1 MKLGNVAPGKQ
12 TKVFSL
18 TVLINFAILCD
29 LTSCQGP
36 PKTPAISTKYR
47 QLRGVYRQV
56 TDDKLQVATYLGIPY
71 ATPPIGANRFS
82 PTRALSQWVGVHEA
96 THFGPSCPQRFP
108 DLSNETEALT
118 RKTKERYD
126 RLRKYQPALKRQSE
140 DCLYLNI
147 YVPPKDAQLM
157 AYPVVVFLH
166 GESFEWGSSSLYDG
180 SVLAALGKVIVVTL
194 NYRLGI
200 LGFYNANPDPVGH
213 PTVAN
218 YGLMDQLA
226 ALHWVQ
232 ENIVRFGGDPG
243 QVTVMGHGTGAACLN
258 YLIISPAATGAGLFK
273 RAILMSGS
281 ALSPWASVRDPSGHA
296 FNVATQLDCPV
307 PNDHSRHYENL
318 LQCLRK
324 RPLHDI
330 LQVQLKT
337 SKFQV
342 VVGPSIDGVTIKPE
356 WKNHQ
361 SKMGKEGQTPVD
373 LLLGMTA
380 ANLLDILSQQ
390 EVQEGF
396 DADYREDL
404 LRSFVVNNYRYHL
417 QEIMLAITAE
427 YTDWSRSLH
436 QPISIRD
443 STGQGLHDA
452 NIVSPMADLAK
463 QLYTNSRSSYLYVL
477 GEEVADVRQQIRFIY
492 IIKNRSLLLKELAY
506 VFGGPLGALG
516 PLASSYN
523 FTKMDVTFSKS
534 FISMWSNF
542 IKLGW
547 GDSVDFDINSYFIVK
562 FIKLYPK
569 DTVSNA
575 KISESANDI
584 TSEEQIW
591 PKYDPV
597 YQRYFQIGTQNSVH
611 DHFRAGKVALWSWL
625 LPGLER
631 VGSRYGPDKNFHRL
645 PADLQSGLYTQSI
658 GQYNITK
665 GFLSNPITPAFT
677 GPTNTPYNVTII
689 AKANKNQVSESA
701 NLDMLSQMGKNFPY
715 TTAIS
720 VTVAIAC
727 SLLILNILVLT
738 TVYYRHKANR
748 RSLPRGSQDAIS
760 ESWNDVQLHSSGD
773 NCKTIY
779 APAHY
784 GTLRP
789 SITMR
794 SNLATAF
801 EEESQHDCTPDYIS
815 SLQTIDDITGV
826 TSNRISPDTHGT
838 ITNTQRIRE
847 PKENLLTV
855 TTLKQPVASYTS
867 PNDGQLVSTYSPSD
881 GQLVP
886 MYSTKVNQ
894 LVQNYSA
901 NAGQTVTSYSPND
914 GQLIPNYLL
923 SSASTMPLRE

>member
-1 MKLGNVAPGKQ
+1 
-12 TKVFSL
+12 
-18 TVLINFAILCD
+18 
-29 LTSCQGP
+29 
-36 PKTPAISTKYR
+36 
-47 QLRGVYRQV
+47 
-56 TDDKLQVATYLGIPY
+56 
-71 ATPPIGANRFS
+71 
-82 PTRALSQWVGVHEA
+82 
-96 THFGPSCPQRFP
+96 
-108 DLSNETEALT
+108 
-118 RKTKERYD
+118 
-126 RLRKYQPALKRQSE
+126 
-140 DCLYLNI
+140 
-147 YVPPKDAQLM
+147 M
-157 AYPVVVFLH
+157 AYPVVVFIH

-200 LGFYNANPDPVGH
+200 LGFYNANTDPVGR

-243 QVTVMGHGTGAACLN
+243 QVTVMGHGRGAACLN
-258 YLIISPAATGAGLFK
+258 YLVISPAATAGLFK

-281 ALSPWASVRDPSGHA
+281 ALSPWASVQDPSGHA
-296 FNVATQLDCPV
+296 FDVATQLDCPV
-307 PNDHSRHYENL
+307 PNDLFRHYENL

-342 VVGPSIDGVTIKPE
+342 AVGPSIDGVTIKPD
-356 WKNHQ
+356 WKNHMR
-361 SKMGKEGQTPVD
+361 KMGKERRTPVG

-380 ANLLDILSQQ
+380 ANPLDILSQQ

-396 DADYREDL
+396 DANYREDL
-404 LRSFVVNNYRYHL
+404 LRSSL
-417 QEIMLAITAE
+417 SITMLLSEIMLAITAE

-463 QLYTNSRSSYLYVL
+463 QLYTTSRSSYLYVL
-477 GEEVADVRQQIRFIY
+477 EEEVSKSGNESI
-492 IIKNRSLLLKELAY
+492 LLNELVY

-516 PLASSYN
+516 PLTSSYN
-523 FTKMDVTFSKS
+523 FTKMDVTLSKS

-542 IKLGW
+542 IKLGH
-547 GDSVDFDINSYFIVK
+547 
-562 FIKLYPK
+562 PK
-569 DTVSNA
+569 DTVSTA
-575 KISESANDI
+575 KMSERANDI

-597 YQRYFQIGTQNSVH
+597 YQRYFQIGTQNFVR
-611 DHFRAGKVALWSWL
+611 DHYRAAKVALWSWL

-645 PADLQSGLYTQSI
+645 PTDLQSGLYPEST
-658 GQYNITK
+658 GEYNFTE
-665 GFLSNPITPAFT
+665 GFISSPITPTFT
-677 GPTNTPYNVTII
+677 GPTNTPHNLTIV
-689 AKANKNQVSESA
+689 AKANKNQASESA
-701 NLDMLSQMGKNFPY
+701 NLYMLSQMGKDFPY
-715 TTAIS
+715 TTALS

-727 SLLILNILVLT
+727 SLLVLNILVLT
-738 TVYYRHKANR
+738 TVYYRHKANH
-748 RSLPRGSQDAIS
+748 RSFAKGSQDVNN
-760 ESWNDVQLHSSGD
+760 ERGNDVQLHSSGD

-779 APAHY
+779 GPGHY

-789 SITMR
+789 SITMC

-801 EEESQHDCTPDYIS
+801 EEESQHDWPPDYIS
-815 SLQTIDDITGV
+815 SVQTIDDITGV
-826 TSNRISPDTHGT
+826 TSNRISPDTQGT
-838 ITNTQRIRE
+838 ITNTQMIRE
-847 PKENLLTV
+847 PKENILTV
-855 TTLKQPVASYTS
+855 TTLKQPVASYKS
-867 PNDGQLVSTYSPSD
+867 PNDGQLFSTYSSID

-886 MYSTKVNQ
+886 TYSTKENQ
-894 LVQNYSA
+894 LVQNYSPSI
-901 NAGQTVTSYSPND
+901 GQQVISYSSKD
-914 GQLIPNYLL
+914 GQLIPYHL
-923 SSASTMPLRE
+923 SSGASTMHNRE